1 MPDLRT
7 QLVDRVRAMLS
18 HALGASRARLTAA
31 RTELDTAQ
39 DRLRRI
45 RDAAAR
51 VPARVGAERDRRV
64 AELSDRY
71 GTELGRL
78 AARAAEAAA
87 REAPGAA
94 GTGWTGWRPTPVVR
108 GEAPGPLRIGTVDL
122 PGSVPVPALVPLLD
136 AGHVHLSG
144 TDRAGCDAAVA
155 ALLLRAVGR
164 ADPGAVRLVGYD
176 PEHLGGGLA
185 GFAPLSTA
193 GLLTFVGPGGL
204 ARLLDDLVDQI
215 RRINETVLAGEYAS
229 LRDLAAATGRRP
241 EPWRIAVLL
250 GGDELSRHERGQLD
264 RVVRTGAS
272 CGVHLVV
279 RGIALPDEP
288 DVHRVVVEDGIAR
301 LDRNPELPVR
311 PDPAPPAALVTET
324 CREVAARVNA
334 GPPPTPFTD
343 LLPPADQ
350 MWREDSS
357 GGLVAPIGDGPQGR
371 PVTLTLGDYPPHALI
386 GGPSGTGKTNLIFAW
401 IGSLAARYSPTE
413 LEFYLLDFKEGVSF
427 ARFAQGRRDPS
438 WLPHMRLVGINVNT
452 DREFGLALLRFLAE
466 ELRRRADAAKR
477 HEVTKLAELRA
488 VDPTGRWPRIV
499 AVVDEFQ
506 MLLAGRDAVAREAA
520 DLLEDLARRGRSQ
533 GIHLVLAS
541 QDVRGI
547 EALWGRPALVAQFT
561 LRIALPKALRILA
574 ERNDA
579 AQVLP
584 RHHAIVNAES
594 GMSEGNQVAR
604 IPAASDWGTWSDLQH
619 RLWRMRPP
627 DAAPARLFDGDAI
640 PRLEEAPDFVALRPA
655 GQPAV
660 GLRSPGE
667 PAVAIRP
674 TGPSVPAASPPRGS
688 GAAIWPEG
696 IGPERAGPER
706 AGPERA
712 GPERAG
718 PERAGPERA
727 GPERAGPERAAT
739 SDAAAG
745 DTSDGAASAGAV
757 PDGAVRRGA
766 VPDGAVRDG
775 GERTGAADRT
785 GARGP
790 VALLGEIIDVQA
802 RSAGMRLP
810 RAPGR
815 NLAVLGTRVDEACA
829 VLDAAA
835 RSLRRQHA
843 PGTARFSIAC
853 LDPDAD
859 SAARSL
865 YEALGADAA
874 WYSEEDVG
882 ELMAETAEG
891 LGSGSAPGEP
901 HYLLLYAVDAAA
913 GQLGA
918 TIGRRSGLDHLR
930 HVLHNGPERRTHTLA
945 WWRGVARLRADLG
958 GPASRTDQ
966 IGAWVALDVQ
976 GGELTSSLYPGAG
989 GGPDWYPRPWR
1000 GLFFDR
1006 SVHRTGQVI
1015 IPYGPSR

>member
-7 QLVDRVRAMLS
+7 QLVTRVRAMLS
-18 HALGASRARLTAA
+18 HALGSSRTRLGTARA
-31 RTELDTAQ
+31 ELDAAAQ
-39 DRLRRI
+39 RLRRT
-45 RDAAAR
+45 REAAAR
-51 VPARVGAERDRRV
+51 VPGRVGAERDRRI
-64 AELSDRY
+64 ADLTDRY
-71 GTELGRL
+71 AAQIDRL
-78 AARAAEAAA
+78 AGQASAAAA

-94 GTGWTGWRPTPVVR
+94 GTDWPGWRPTPVNR
-108 GEAPGPLRIGTVDL
+108 GEPPGPLRIGTVRL
-122 PGSVPVPALVPLLD
+122 PDSPTVPALVPLLD
-136 AGHVHLSG
+136 VGHVHLSG
-144 TDRAGCDAAVA
+144 ADRTGCDDVVA
-155 ALLLRAVGR
+155 TLLLRSLGR
-164 ADPGAVRLVGYD
+164 ADPGAVRLIGYD

-215 RRINETVLAGEYAS
+215 RRINETVLAGEYRS
-229 LRDLAAATGRRP
+229 LRELAAATGRRP
-241 EPWRIAVLL
+241 EPWRVAVLL
-250 GGDELSRHERGQLD
+250 GGEELSRHERGQLD
-264 RVVRTGAS
+264 RVVRTGAA

-279 RGIALPDEP
+279 RGIELPP
-288 DVHRVVVEDGIAR
+288 DPTVCRVVVTGAEAR
-301 LDRNPELPVR
+301 LDSCPDLSVR
-311 PDPAPPAALVTET
+311 LDPPPPATLVTET
-324 CREVAARVNA
+324 SREIATRVNA

-343 LLPPADQ
+343 LLPPVDE
-350 MWREDSS
+350 MWREDSAH
-357 GGLVAPIGDGPQGR
+357 GLTAPIGDGPQGR
-371 PVTLTLGDYPPHALI
+371 PVLLTLGDYPPHALI

-401 IGSLAARYSPTE
+401 IGALAARYSPAE

-477 HEVTKLAELRA
+477 HEVTKLSELRT
-488 VDPTGRWPRIV
+488 VDPQGRWPRIV

-579 AQVLP
+579 AQTLP
-584 RHHAIVNAES
+584 RHHAVVNAES
-594 GMSEGNQVAR
+594 GMPEGNQTAR

-640 PRLEEAPDFVALRPA
+640 PRLDEAPDFVALRPPGA
-655 GQPAV
+655 SG
-660 GLRSPGE
+660 RSG
-667 PAVAIRP
+667 
-674 TGPSVPAASPPRGS
+674 G
-688 GAAIWPEG
+688 
-696 IGPERAGPER
+696 GPEQPTDGSAERVAG
-706 AGPERA
+706 G
-712 GPERAG
+712 
-718 PERAGPERA
+718 
-727 GPERAGPERAAT
+727 T
-739 SDAAAG
+739 
-745 DTSDGAASAGAV
+745 
-757 PDGAVRRGA
+757 
-766 VPDGAVRDG
+766 
-775 GERTGAADRT
+775 
-785 GARGP
+785 RGP

-815 NLAVLGTRVDEACA
+815 NLAVLGTGVDEACA
-829 VLDAAA
+829 VLEAAA
-835 RSLRRQHA
+835 RSLRRQHR

-859 SAARSL
+859 TAARSL
-865 YEALGADAA
+865 YDALGDDAA
-874 WYSEEDVG
+874 WYDEEDIA
-882 ELMAETAEG
+882 ELMAETANG
-891 LGSGSAPGEP
+891 LGRGSAPGEP

-913 GQLGA
+913 GQLGV
-918 TIGRRSGLDHLR
+918 TVGGRTGLEHLR
-930 HVLHNGPERRTHTLA
+930 HILHNGPERRTHTLA

-976 GGELTSSLYPGAG
+976 GAELTTALYPAAG
-989 GGPDWYPRPWR
+989 SGPDWYPRPWR

-1006 SVHRTGQVI
+1006 AVHRTGQVI

>member
-7 QLVDRVRAMLS
+7 QLVTRVRDVLS
-18 HALGASRARLTAA
+18 HALGSA
-31 RTELDTAQ
+31 RT
-39 DRLRRI
+39 RLATTRAE
-45 RDAAAR
+45 RDAAVAR
-51 VPARVGAERDRRV
+51 LHRTREAATRIPVRVGAERDRRL
-64 AELSDRY
+64 AELTDRY
-71 GTELGRL
+71 AAQLTRL
-78 AARAAEAAA
+78 AEQAARAAAC
-87 REAPGAA
+87 EAPGAA
-94 GTGWTGWRPTPVVR
+94 GAEWPGWQPTPVVR
-108 GEAPGPLRIGTVDL
+108 GERPGALRIGTVRVADG
-122 PGSVPVPALVPLLD
+122 PPVPALVPLLD

-144 TDRAGCDAAVA
+144 PDRAGCDAVVA
-155 ALLLRAVGR
+155 TLLLRALGR
-164 ADPGAVRLVGYD
+164 ANPGAIRLVGYD
-176 PEHLGGGLA
+176 PDHLGGGLA

-215 RRINETVLAGEYAS
+215 RRINETVLAGEYRS
-229 LRDLAAATGRRP
+229 LRELATATGRRP

-250 GGDELSRHERGQLD
+250 GGEELSRHERSQLD
-264 RVVRTGAS
+264 RVVRTGAA

-279 RGIALPDEP
+279 RGIDLPDEP
-288 DVHRVVVEDGIAR
+288 VVRRVAVGADETH
-301 LDRNPELPVR
+301 LDSCPGLPVR
-311 PDPAPPAALVTET
+311 LDPPPPPGLVTET
-324 CREVAARVNA
+324 SREIAARVNA

-343 LLPPADQ
+343 LLPPPDE
-350 MWREDSS
+350 MWREDSAH
-357 GGLVAPIGDGPQGR
+357 GLTAPIGDGPQGR
-371 PVTLTLGDYPPHALI
+371 PVLLTLGDYPPHALI

-401 IGSLAARYSPTE
+401 IGSLAARYSPAE

-477 HEVTKLAELRA
+477 HEVTKLSELRA
-488 VDPTGRWPRIV
+488 VDPEGRWPRIV

-506 MLLAGRDAVAREAA
+506 MLLAGRDALAREAA

-561 LRIALPKALRILA
+561 LRIAMPKALRILA

-579 AQVLP
+579 AQTLP
-584 RHHAIVNAES
+584 RHHAVINAES
-594 GMSEGNQVAR
+594 GMPEGNQVAR
-604 IPAASDWGTWSDLQH
+604 IPAASDWATWSDLQH

-640 PRLEEAPDFVALRPA
+640 PRLDEAPDFVALRPLGTSGGEHVGGDPA
-655 GQPAV
+655 G
-660 GLRSPGE
+660 PGD
-667 PAVAIRP
+667 PVRP
-674 TGPSVPAASPPRGS
+674 EATD
-688 GAAIWPEG
+688 
-696 IGPERAGPER
+696 PERPAGGPNGAGDGTKTRTTSGGANGVAGPER
-706 AGPERA
+706 
-712 GPERAG
+712 
-718 PERAGPERA
+718 
-727 GPERAGPERAAT
+727 
-739 SDAAAG
+739 
-745 DTSDGAASAGAV
+745 
-757 PDGAVRRGA
+757 
-766 VPDGAVRDG
+766 
-775 GERTGAADRT
+775 TG

-815 NLAVLGTRVDEACA
+815 NLAVLGTGVDEACA

-835 RSLRRQHA
+835 RSLRRQHR

-865 YEALGADAA
+865 YEALGDDAA
-874 WYSEEDVG
+874 WYDEEDIAD
-882 ELMAETAEG
+882 LMAETAEG
-891 LGSGSAPGEP
+891 LGRGTAPGEP

-913 GQLGA
+913 GHLAA
-918 TIGRRSGLDHLR
+918 TVGRRSGLDHLR
-930 HVLHNGPERRTHTLA
+930 YVLHNGPERRTHTFA
-945 WWRGVARLRADLG
+945 WWRGVARMRADLG
-958 GPASRTDQ
+958 GPAARTDQ

-976 GGELTSSLYPGAG
+976 GAELTTSLYPAAG
-989 GGPDWYPRPWR
+989 SGPDWYPRPWR

-1015 IPYGPSR
+1015 IPYGPAR